1 MPKLLPPTLREKN
14 RYLAFEIISDQK
26 FSRDEIVKALWNAS
40 LRYLGEKGTSQ
51 TSMWIMDW
59 DQDTQRGIIKVNHL
73 SVDDIKAAL
82 TLMTEIRKEENKH
95 RAAYRTLT
103 VSGTLK
109 KLREKTGMKKQK
121 PGEKQ
126 PAKVF

>member
-1 MPKLLPPTLREKN
+1 MPKLIPPALREKN

-26 FSRDEIVKALWNAS
+26 FSRDEIVKAAWNAS

-59 DQDTQRGIIKVNHL
+59 ETDAQKGIIKVNHR

-82 TLMTEIRKEENKH
+82 TLMTEIKKGENKH
-95 RAAYRTLT
+95 RAAYHTLT

-109 KLREKTGMKKQK
+109 KLREKTGMKKPERIQTQK
-121 PGEKQ
+121 TR
-126 PAKVF
+126 